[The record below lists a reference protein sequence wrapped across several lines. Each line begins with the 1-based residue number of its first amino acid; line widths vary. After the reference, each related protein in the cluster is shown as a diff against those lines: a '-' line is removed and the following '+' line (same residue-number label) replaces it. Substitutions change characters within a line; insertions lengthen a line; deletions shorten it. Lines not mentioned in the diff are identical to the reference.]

1 MAAHPGIEA
10 FEQYPLLAALMHRRS
25 RRISLGLKV
34 VRAGDLSF
42 ESKQDPVPLSPLEE
56 AILILVTGVTGF
68 TMPDA
73 PFETPD
79 GQPLLGSPMIEVVG
93 RAASSPDN
101 AQATHFFLL
110 NDSGTYFLRRASG
123 PADLFT
129 QAGRLDP
136 DKVVAAAEACKVR
149 LGPRLNFPR
158 SYPAFLGRNAETSN
172 LPGTTVLV
180 PVLDLTRQ
188 YINGMMYLLSQ
199 KAGDRPTFI
208 DDWNFYRLAGVKK
221 WVQSGFL
228 NADNKLPLGFLNTF
242 RIHIEADLL
251 IQNLLLTLQALG
263 LGGWVHAAPPPQM
276 LLGDPEYA
284 PRYGPGLGFRFVSP
298 EPTLWRRLRKPITP
312 LPAWRPNP
320 VGLEPHIKGF
330 CPPNYTDMRAAI
342 DDLIAKKYKNKD
354 SVYQD
359 VAAWDHVFRPGMAE
373 TFLREVSHYADEVIA
388 CAKDVCS
395 YIYDT
400 YGRFPAHVDAMWA
413 PGVWVQ
419 AHHVDLNYYER
430 FFKAGN
436 TDTQRCHFDLWHANG
451 GEA

>member
-1 MAAHPGIEA
+1 MAAHRGIEA
-10 FEQYPLLAALMHRRS
+10 FEEYPLLAAILHRRS
-25 RRISLGLKV
+25 RRISRGLKA
-34 VRAGDLSF
+34 VRAGHLSY
-42 ESKQDPVPLSPLEE
+42 ESTQTPVPLSPLEE
-56 AILILVTGVTGF
+56 ALLILVTGVTGF

-110 NDSGTYFLRRASG
+110 NDAGTYFLRRPAG
-123 PADLFT
+123 PADLLT

-136 DKVVAAAEACKVR
+136 DQVLAAAEACKVR
-149 LGPRLNFPR
+149 LGPRLDFAR
-158 SYPAFLGRNAETSN
+158 SYPAFLGRNAYTSN
-172 LPGTTVLV
+172 LPGTTILV

-199 KAGDRPTFI
+199 KDGDRPTFI

-221 WVQSGFL
+221 WVRSGFL

-251 IQNLLLTLQALG
+251 IQNLLLTMQALG
-263 LGGWVHAAPPPQM
+263 LGGWIHAAPPPQM

-284 PRYGPGLGFRFVSP
+284 RYGPGLKFRFEKPKAS
-298 EPTLWRRLRKPITP
+298 LWRWLRKPITP

-320 VGLEPHIKGF
+320 VGLEPHFSGF
-330 CPPNYTDMRAAI
+330 CPPYYRDMNAAI
-342 DDLIAKKYKNKD
+342 DDLIARKYSNND
-354 SVYQD
+354 SVYHD
-359 VAAWDHVFRPGMAE
+359 LAAWEQVFRPGMAQ
-373 TFLREVSHYADEVIA
+373 TFLREVSHYTPEVIA
-388 CAKDVCS
+388 CAKDVCT

-419 AHHVDLNYYER
+419 AHHVDLEYYDR

-436 TDTQRCHFDLWHANG
+436 TDTQRKHFDLWHGKG
-451 GEA
+451 GEV